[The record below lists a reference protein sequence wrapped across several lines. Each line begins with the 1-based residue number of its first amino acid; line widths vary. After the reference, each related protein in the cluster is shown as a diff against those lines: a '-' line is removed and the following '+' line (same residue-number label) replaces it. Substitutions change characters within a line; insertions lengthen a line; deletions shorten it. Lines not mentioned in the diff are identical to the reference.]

1 MKRLYLFL
9 SVIIS
14 VTAVNAQYK
23 PTDQGSAVH
32 FKIKNL
38 GFGVNG
44 FFTGL
49 QGSIQFDPAHPDQC
63 SFDVSV
69 DAASVNTDNSMRDEH
84 LRKDNYF
91 DVKTYPRI
99 RFQSTKILPANK
111 AGTFIVSGKLTIKNT
126 TKEISFPFSAMASQT
141 GYIFKGSFRINRKDF
156 QIGGSS
162 TISDEL
168 ELMLNVN
175 AEKS

>member
-1 MKRLYLFL
+1 MKRIIFFL

-14 VTAVNAQYK
+14 ISTATAQYK
-23 PTDQGSAVH
+23 PTDQGSAVQ

-38 GFGVNG
+38 GFNVNG
-44 FFTGL
+44 SFSGL
-49 QGSIQFDPAHPDQC
+49 QGTIQFDPAHPELC

-69 DAASVNTDNSMRDEH
+69 EAASVNTDNTMRDDH

-99 RFQSTKILPANK
+99 HFQSTKILPSNK
-111 AGTFIVSGKLTIKNT
+111 AGAYIVSGKLTIKNT
-126 TKEISFPFSAMASQT
+126 TKEISFPFSATASQT
-141 GYIFKGSFRINRKDF
+141 GYVFKGSFRINRRDF
-156 QIGGSS
+156 QVGGGS

-168 ELMLNVN
+168 DLILNIT